1 MRHLRVG
8 VVYPW
13 SEETDVW
20 MIGIQQVWIG
30 EDKVHEVD
38 VTPTVTSNRDMLD
51 IQMRQELGNHFY
63 VDELAAFVR
72 ERVHQPSQV

>member
-1 MRHLRVG
+1 MRHLRVR
-8 VVYPW
+8 VVYPR

-20 MIGIQQVWIG
+20 MVGIQQMWIG

-38 VTPTVTSNRDMLD
+38 VASTVTSHRNMLD

-63 VDELAAFVR
+63 VDELAALVR